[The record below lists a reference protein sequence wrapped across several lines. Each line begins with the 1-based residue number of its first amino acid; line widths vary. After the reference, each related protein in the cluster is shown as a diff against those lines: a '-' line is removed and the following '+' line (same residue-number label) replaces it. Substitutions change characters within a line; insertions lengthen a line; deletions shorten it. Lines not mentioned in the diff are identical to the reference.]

1 MLFFGRGVK
10 MPTKKGALRDL
21 VELQSRLNSII
32 SEVMEPTI
40 KSEAEDASLWVPS
53 ADVTEDENN
62 YYIEMEVP
70 GVELNNIE
78 ILSENNSVR
87 VKGER
92 KISREIVP
100 ENVYR
105 MERFFGLFFREFS
118 FGSQIDRDKIEASL
132 ENGVL
137 TIILPK
143 KNEKK
148 KIPIR

>member
-1 MLFFGRGVK
+1 

>member
-1 MLFFGRGVK
+1 

-32 SEVMEPTI
+32 SEVMEPAV
-40 KSEAEDASLWVPS
+40 KSETEDVSLWVPS
-53 ADVTEDENN
+53 ADVIEDENN

-118 FGSQIDRDKIEASL
+118 FGSQIDRDRIEASF